1 MPTSNETTPKSK
13 ESTSMGCGSIFQCI
27 RNSFSS
33 SKKIHK
39 NDYQSIPRLFPP
51 PPPEVRPNHFSNMI
65 MPSFPGDNG
74 DDTTWAAV
82 EITNGMSDEVYSG
95 PFPIPQEEE
104 QEDFQYSSFM
114 EEIKE
119 EQNNFQYS
127 SFMENIEEENNGLTI
142 DDNEKTFCHS
152 EREEETFIA
161 KMSSE
166 EKNGR
171 KKIVRMAKI
180 NGKGKT
186 SSV

>member
-1 MPTSNETTPKSK
+1 MYYNGQSASKQRHSSFSPHFTSPDCRLNPMVLRRPKAMPTSNETTPKSK

-82 EITNGMSDEVYSG
+82 EITNGMSDEVYSCLL
-95 PFPIPQEEE
+95 
-104 QEDFQYSSFM
+104 Y
-114 EEIKE
+114 
-119 EQNNFQYS
+119 
-127 SFMENIEEENNGLTI
+127 
-142 DDNEKTFCHS
+142 
-152 EREEETFIA
+152 
-161 KMSSE
+161 
-166 EKNGR
+166 
-171 KKIVRMAKI
+171 
-180 NGKGKT
+180 T
-186 SSV
+186 SPSPRD